1 MINPW
6 KKFRTVI
13 AITEL
18 PNFSIIM
25 IMETTKIN
33 FQQLI
38 KKYSIRFSRQK
49 ISDNPA

>member
-1 MINPW
+1 MINPG

-18 PNFSIIM
+18 PKFSII

-38 KKYSIRFSRQK
+38 KKYSIRFSSQK